1 MDYQRLVKTRKDR
14 GMNQAQL
21 AKLAGTTQQNISRY
35 ESGTRI
41 PRADTLAAIADALS
55 VSMSYLLGITDDE
68 NSDTAPTCDD
78 VLKVEEKNLL
88 GLFRQC
94 DQGWKN
100 YVLQAA
106 RIAAFETKSGRSYL
120 EPFEEDEAKD
130 A

>member
-1 MDYQRLVKTRKDR
+1 
-14 GMNQAQL
+14 MNQAQL

-68 NSDTAPTCDD
+68 NSDTAPTWDD

-94 DQGWKN
+94 DQGWKH
-100 YVLQAA
+100 YVFQAA
-106 RIAAFETKSGRSYL
+106 RMAAFETKSGRNYMEPL
-120 EPFEEDEAKD
+120 EEEELKD